1 VPFVELPFLG
11 LGLSTNLDPRGH
23 PNPYR
28 LIDRH
33 PGLFD
38 YVEYSAPLSFAA
50 ARREAGLLEEALE
63 RRSQLPLLFHPVFLN
78 LYGPELEDAASLQAL
93 REHLHEVGSPWVGN
107 DIGWWHGGG
116 NPFPGFLYLA
126 PPLDQAGLADAV
138 LHANH
143 VQAALDRPL
152 LLENPVVVAGH
163 GDMHV
168 LDFMT
173 ELSQRTHLPLLLD
186 LGHLASFQ
194 LAAGLPLDFALQHV
208 PFESVL
214 EIHLA
219 GGVVTEREGRRFY
232 FDDHTQPVRQEVL
245 NLLARLLPVCPNLRA
260 VTFEADGHPEEET
273 RLMLLHLRTM
283 LGRAPRAP
291 LRWPVETPERGGEP
305 STVAWELFDQVFA
318 GAPSPDA
325 VGQRVEEDFRLAV
338 LAEQLDRRWP
348 LTRLLLAGTR
358 VGLAR
363 FCASPEFRGAFE
375 RQGESPDVLAA
386 FVRYA
391 RTQLREV
398 SREEAELIG
407 TALAFETVCAQAV
420 RGPTLGWLTPGVH
433 LATFPFDMGE
443 ALFAAR
449 ALRRHLAARAMASG
463 IYEQTGFEGL
473 RQVLRRRREGPFYVA
488 VREDAPPFPLEPEL
502 AKVLLEASRSER
514 SLPDSPALARARALG
529 LVRG

>member
-1 VPFVELPFLG
+1 MG
-11 LGLSTNLDPRGH
+11 LGLSTNLDPRGR

-38 YVEYSAPLSFAA
+38 YVEYSAPLSFAT
-50 ARREAGLLEEALE
+50 ARREAGLLEEALA
-63 RRSQLPLLFHPVFLN
+63 RRAQLPLLFHPVFLN
-78 LYGPELEDAASLQAL
+78 LYGPELEDGGSLQAL
-93 REHLHEVGSPWVGN
+93 REQLQEVGSPWVGN
-107 DIGWWHGGG
+107 DVGWWHGGG
-116 NPFPGFLYLA
+116 NPFPGFLYL
-126 PPLDQAGLADAV
+126 PPPFDQAGLADAV

-152 LLENPVVVAGH
+152 LLENPAVVASR

-168 LDFMT
+168 LDFMA
-173 ELSQRTHLPLLLD
+173 ELSQRTNLPLLLD

-194 LAAGLPLDFALQHV
+194 LAAGLPLDHALQHV
-208 PFESVL
+208 PFDRVL

-245 NLLARLLPVCPNLRA
+245 NLLARLLPVCTNLRA
-260 VTFEADGHPEEET
+260 LTFEADGHPEDET
-273 RLMLLHLRTM
+273 RAMLLHLRTM
-283 LGRAPRAP
+283 LGRAKRGP
-291 LRWPVETPERGGEP
+291 LSWPIATPQRGEEP
-305 STVAWELFDQVFA
+305 STGAWALFGQAFA
-318 GAPSPDA
+318 GATAGDSL
-325 VGQRVEEDFRLAV
+325 GQRVEEDFRLAV

-358 VGLAR
+358 AGLSS
-363 FCASPEFRGAFE
+363 FCASAEFRGAFE
-375 RQGESPDVLAA
+375 RHGESLDVLTA
-386 FVRYA
+386 FARYA
-391 RTQLREV
+391 RSQLRELP
-398 SREEAELIG
+398 REDAELVA

-420 RGPTLGWLTPGVH
+420 RAPPAGLLAPGVH
-433 LATFPFDMGE
+433 VASFPFDLGE

-449 ALRRHLAARAMASG
+449 ALRRHLGARAQASG
-463 IYEQTGFEGL
+463 LYEQSGFEGL

-488 VREDAPPFPLEPEL
+488 VREDAPPFALEPEL
-502 AKVLLEASRSER
+502 ANILLEASQSER
-514 SLPDSPALARARALG
+514 PLPESPALTRARALG